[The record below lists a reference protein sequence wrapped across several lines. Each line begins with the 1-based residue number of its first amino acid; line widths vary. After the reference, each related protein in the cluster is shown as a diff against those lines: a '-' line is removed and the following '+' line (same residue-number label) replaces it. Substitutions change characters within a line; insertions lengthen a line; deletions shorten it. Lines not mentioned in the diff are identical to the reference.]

1 MNLSKFKFALKRDGI
16 IGFLNI
22 LISKLGLKF
31 RFHTALDKRKLW
43 LVDHLFK
50 ISNDKVMSGPFKGM
64 KLLKKSS
71 WDKKIYEFNPDLSS
85 KIVGCYEQEV
95 QSKIVELQKINKK
108 KYFINFGA
116 GEGYFALGVLY
127 SGFFEQSIAFEI
139 TDESRNI
146 MIENS
151 KINKLD
157 NRLSIKY
164 AANSSFLKDI
174 LDSGKKLDDIFILSD
189 IEGAE
194 FEIFNDDNLSKLINC
209 NLIIEFHRHPI
220 DDENKKFKEKLN
232 KYFKVSLLS
241 TSNRSFSDISLL
253 KELNDDDRWLI
264 ASENR
269 PYLMNWFVCTP
280 K

>member
-22 LISKLGLKF
+22 LIGKLGLKF

-209 NLIIEFHRHPI
+209 NLIIEFHRHPV
-220 DDENKKFKEKLN
+220 DEKNKKFEEKLN

-241 TSNRSFSDISLL
+241 MSNRSFSDIPLL

>member
-1 MNLSKFKFALKRDGI
+1 VNLSKFKFALKRDGI

-22 LISKLGLKF
+22 LIGKLGLKF

-164 AANSSFLKDI
+164 SANSSFLKDI

-220 DDENKKFKEKLN
+220 DEENKKFREKLN

>member
-22 LISKLGLKF
+22 LIGKLGLKF

-220 DDENKKFKEKLN
+220 DDENKKFREKLN

-241 TSNRSFSDISLL
+241 TSNRSFSDIPLL

>member
-22 LISKLGLKF
+22 LIGKLGLKF

-174 LDSGKKLDDIFILSD
+174 LDSGKKLDDIIILSA

-220 DDENKKFKEKLN
+220 DEENKKFREKLN

-241 TSNRSFSDISLL
+241 TSNRSFSDIPLL